1 MAKYIWNAAVSMKPA
16 LIVGMALRCKRVIL
30 DALDT
35 ARQASKAKGNFR
47 SQMSHEIRTP
57 LNAIIGYLTLMSRS
71 GQHSGDFQHNLKN
84 SLGAAQ
90 QLLAIINDILDIA
103 SIESG
108 RMKIA
113 KTPFSIHELLE
124 ETANLFQAQA
134 DPDIRFFMETAGD

>member
-1 MAKYIWNAAVSMKPA
+1 
-16 LIVGMALRCKRVIL
+16 MALRCKRVIL

-35 ARQASKAKGNFR
+35 ARQASKAKGNFL

-134 DPDIRFFMETAGD
+134 EHKHIRFFMETAGDWSSLMSSSAIGCACVRF